1 MKHLGDI
8 TKIDGSKIPKV
19 DVITFGAPCQD
30 LSVAGSRKGL
40 LHTALG
46 DNETTRSGLF
56 MEAVRIIKEM
66 RGDDKANGR
75 ADFFIRPR
83 YALYENVPGAYS
95 SNKGADFQTVLTEI
109 VRIAEPE
116 SPDVPLPEKGKWS
129 KAGCLMGDAWSIAW
143 KLHDAQYWGV
153 PQRRKRIALLAD
165 FNGHSAPR
173 ILFGSEYRRIAEGRD
188 ANVFKRC
195 FGGECRSE
203 VQSQPES
210 VSGNSESGKSKEQG
224 TSGDSENFP
233 RETGT
238 ISFQERAGGGIR
250 RKRNLDSA

>member
-1 MKHLGDI
+1 
-8 TKIDGSKIPKV
+8 
-19 DVITFGAPCQD
+19 
-30 LSVAGSRKGL
+30 
-40 LHTALG
+40 
-46 DNETTRSGLF
+46 
-56 MEAVRIIKEM
+56 MEQIRIVKEM
-66 RGDDKANGR
+66 REHSRSSGRTDK
-75 ADFFIRPR
+75 FIQPR
-83 YALYENVPGAYS
+83 YMVWENVPGAYS

-238 ISFQERAGGGIR
+238 ISFQERAGGDPEE
-250 RKRNLDSA
+250 KES